1 MIGAKIKAML
11 YKLFSNFFLSLTE
24 KIQESMIGNGKFSR
38 KRGRMFSVG
47 LKERGRIFSAALKE
61 EGRRGERANEDNEE
75 IRGRGY
81 F

>member
-11 YKLFSNFFLSLTE
+11 YKLFNNFFLSLTA

-38 KRGRMFSVG
+38 KRGRIVSVG
-47 LKERGRIFSAALKE
+47 LKE

-75 IRGRGY
+75 VRGRGY

>member
-1 MIGAKIKAML
+1 MTGVKIKAML
-11 YKLFSNFFLSLTE
+11 YKLFNNFFLSLTE

-75 IRGRGY
+75 VRGRGY

>member
-1 MIGAKIKAML
+1 MIRAKIKAML

>member
-11 YKLFSNFFLSLTE
+11 YKLFNNFFLSLTE

-38 KRGRMFSVG
+38 KRGRIVSVG
-47 LKERGRIFSAALKE
+47 LKE

-75 IRGRGY
+75 VRGRGY

>member
-1 MIGAKIKAML
+1 MTGVKIKAML
-11 YKLFSNFFLSLTE
+11 YKLFNNFFLSLTA

-47 LKERGRIFSAALKE
+47 LKERGRIVSAGLKE
-61 EGRRGERANEDNEE
+61 ERRRGERANEDNEE
-75 IRGRGY
+75 VRGRGY

>member
-11 YKLFSNFFLSLTE
+11 YKLFNNFFLSLTA

-38 KRGRMFSVG
+38 KRGRIVSAG
-47 LKERGRIFSAALKE
+47 LKEER
-61 EGRRGERANEDNEE
+61 RRGERANEDNEE
-75 IRGRGY
+75 VRGRGY

>member
-1 MIGAKIKAML
+1 MTGVKIKAML
-11 YKLFSNFFLSLTE
+11 YKLFNNFFLSLTE

-38 KRGRMFSVG
+38 KRGRIVSVG
-47 LKERGRIFSAALKE
+47 LKE

-75 IRGRGY
+75 VRGIGY

>member
-1 MIGAKIKAML
+1 ML
-11 YKLFSNFFLSLTE
+11 YKLFNNFFLSLTE

-47 LKERGRIFSAALKE
+47 LKERGRIVSAGLKE

-75 IRGRGY
+75 VRGRGY

>member
-1 MIGAKIKAML
+1 MIRAKIKAML
-11 YKLFSNFFLSLTE
+11 YKLFNNFFLSLTA

-61 EGRRGERANEDNEE
+61 EGRRGERANEGNEE
-75 IRGRGY
+75 VRRRGY

>member
-1 MIGAKIKAML
+1 MTGVKIKAML
-11 YKLFSNFFLSLTE
+11 YKLFNNFFLSLTE

-61 EGRRGERANEDNEE
+61 EGRRGERANEGNEE
-75 IRGRGY
+75 VR
-81 F
+81 